1 MTIRAKICGLNDP
14 VAVRAAVDG
23 GAAFIGLVF
32 YPPSPRAV
40 TPDQAAVLA
49 ALVPAGVGKVGLF
62 VDADDDAIDA
72 VLARAP
78 LDMLQLHGSESPE
91 RVAGLRVRTGLK
103 VMKVIKVAG
112 PADLEPA
119 PNWYDV
125 ADWLMFDARP
135 PKDMKNALPGGNALA
150 FDWLLL
156 KNWDFPLP
164 WMLAGGLNAGNVA
177 EAVRLSGAR
186 YVDTSSGVE
195 DKPGVKSPDRI
206 REFLKAVA
214 AAG

>member
-1 MTIRAKICGLNDP
+1 MTVRAKICGLNDP
-14 VAVRAAVDG
+14 ISVRAAVDG

-40 TPDQAAVLA
+40 TPGQAAELA
-49 ALVPAGVGKVGLF
+49 ALAPAGIGKVGLF
-62 VDADDDAIDA
+62 VDASDDEIDT
-72 VLARAP
+72 VLTCTP

-91 RVAGLRVRTGLK
+91 RVGELRKRTGLK
-103 VMKVIKVAG
+103 VMKVIKIAG

-119 PNWYDV
+119 PLWYDV

-156 KNWDFPLP
+156 KDWEFPLP

-195 DKPGVKSPDRI
+195 DSPGVKNPDKI
-206 REFLKAVA
+206 RQFLNAVA
-214 AAG
+214 AVD

>member
-32 YPPSPRAV
+32 YPPSPRAI
-40 TPDQAAVLA
+40 TPAQAAELA
-49 ALVPAGVGKVGLF
+49 ALVPAGVGRVGLF
-62 VDADDDAIDA
+62 VDAGDDEIDA
-72 VLARAP
+72 VLAVAP

-91 RVAGLRVRTGLK
+91 RVGELRKRTGLK

-112 PADLEPA
+112 RADLEPT
-119 PNWYDV
+119 PSWYDV

-135 PKDMKNALPGGNALA
+135 PRDMKNALPGGNALA

-156 KNWDFPLP
+156 KDWEFPLP
-164 WMLAGGLNAGNVA
+164 WMLAGGLNADNVA

-195 DKPGVKSPDRI
+195 DSPGVKNPDKI
-206 REFLKAVA
+206 RQFLKAVA
-214 AAG
+214 DAG

>member
-1 MTIRAKICGLNDP
+1 MTVRAKICGLNDAA
-14 VAVRAAVDG
+14 AVRAAVDG
-23 GAAFIGLVF
+23 GAAFVGLNF

-40 TPDQAAVLA
+40 TPVQAAELA

-62 VDADDDAIDA
+62 VDAGDDEIDA
-72 VLARAP
+72 VLAAAP
-78 LDMLQLHGSESPE
+78 LDMLQLHGGESPE
-91 RVAGLRVRTGLK
+91 RVAALRTRTGLK
-103 VMKVIKVAG
+103 VIKVIKVAG

-119 PNWYDV
+119 PGWYDA

-156 KNWDFPLP
+156 KDWEFPLP
-164 WMLAGGLNAGNVA
+164 WMLAGGLTAANVA
-177 EAVRLSGAR
+177 EAIRLSGAR

-195 DKPGVKSPDRI
+195 DRPGVKNPEKI
-206 REFLKAVA
+206 RQFLKAT

>member
-14 VAVRAAVDG
+14 VAVRAAVEGD
-23 GAAFIGLVF
+23 AAFIGLVF
-32 YPPSPRAV
+32 YPASPRAV
-40 TPDQAAVLA
+40 TPDQAAQLVALA
-49 ALVPAGVGKVGLF
+49 PAGVGKVGLF
-62 VDADDDAIDA
+62 VDADDDVIDA
-72 VLARAP
+72 VLARVP
-78 LDMLQLHGSESPE
+78 LDMLQLHGSESPD
-91 RVAGLRVRTGLK
+91 RVAGLRTRTGLK
-103 VMKVIKVAG
+103 IMKVIKVAG

-119 PNWYDV
+119 PDWYDV

-135 PKDMKNALPGGNALA
+135 PRDMKNALPGGNALV

-156 KNWDFPLP
+156 KDWEFPLP

-195 DKPGVKSPDRI
+195 DKPGVKSPDKI

>member
-32 YPPSPRAV
+32 YPPSPRAI
-40 TPDQAAVLA
+40 TPAQAAELA
-49 ALVPAGVGKVGLF
+49 ALVPARVGRVGLF
-62 VDADDDAIDA
+62 VDAGDDEIDA
-72 VLARAP
+72 VLAVAP

-91 RVAGLRVRTGLK
+91 RVGELRKRTGLK

-112 PADLEPA
+112 RADLEPT
-119 PNWYDV
+119 PSWYDV

-135 PKDMKNALPGGNALA
+135 PRDMKNALPGGNALA

-156 KNWDFPLP
+156 KDWEFPLP
-164 WMLAGGLNAGNVA
+164 WMLAGGLNADNVA

-195 DKPGVKSPDRI
+195 DSPGVKNPDKI
-206 REFLKAVA
+206 RQFLKAVA
-214 AAG
+214 DAG